1 MVPQIRIAQ
10 DEAADEV
17 LSNDPFALLV
27 GMLLDQQYPMEHA
40 FRGPWKILDRFGTLA
55 PDAIAAAEA
64 EAFADLCATPPAIHR
79 YGRSMAGRVQQLA
92 TVVRDQYDGR
102 AETIWTE
109 AKDARDLL
117 DRLKAL
123 PGFGD
128 QKARIFAALVGK
140 QLDVRPAGWQ
150 EAIGPYAEDGSYRSV
165 ADVVDPVSLT
175 KVREFKQAAKAAA
188 KAKAATVA
196 KKSPWVS
203 PSSHPSVPPAGRRR
217 PTRPWP
223 RSPGRAG
230 QRTGASP
237 GPATAAAVS
246 TCAASKASSTP
257 PGGEPAGRATW
268 CLLVVSR
275 PWNRRRVAI
284 CAQQVRDDGD
294 EGDGGAGRP
303 RVRRRAAEGDAAAYP
318 ACGRSR
324 SGEPARSRRA
334 GTGPRSRPARPGGS
348 AGRTAAG

>member
-1 MVPQIRIAQ
+1 MVTQIRIAQ

-55 PDAIAAAEA
+55 PGAIAAAEA
-64 EAFADLCATPPAIHR
+64 DAFADLCATPPAIHR

-92 TVVRDQYDGR
+92 TVVLDQYDGR
-102 AETIWTE
+102 AETIWTD

-188 KAKAATVA
+188 KAKAATLT
-196 KKSPWVS
+196 KK
-203 PSSHPSVPPAGRRR
+203 
-217 PTRPWP
+217 
-223 RSPGRAG
+223 
-230 QRTGASP
+230 
-237 GPATAAAVS
+237 
-246 TCAASKASSTP
+246 
-257 PGGEPAGRATW
+257 
-268 CLLVVSR
+268 
-275 PWNRRRVAI
+275 
-284 CAQQVRDDGD
+284 
-294 EGDGGAGRP
+294 
-303 RVRRRAAEGDAAAYP
+303 
-318 ACGRSR
+318 
-324 SGEPARSRRA
+324 
-334 GTGPRSRPARPGGS
+334 
-348 AGRTAAG
+348 